1 MAPQVKN
8 PNEPNPN
15 GFTVLQTAAQFGST
29 EIFKF
34 LAPQVENP
42 NEPGPNGVTPK
53 EIAAKYGSTEIYK
66 FLALEDPQYSS
77 EILIKPTG
85 GIGIKIKIKKAPE
98 TGE

>member
-15 GFTVLQTAAQFGST
+15 GFTVLQTAAQFGRT

-42 NEPGPNGVTPK
+42 NEPLPGPNGITPLQ
-53 EIAAKYGSTEIYK
+53 IATKNGNTEICK
-66 FLALEDPQYSS
+66 ILAPEDPHYSS
-77 EILIKPTG
+77 EIFTKATG
-85 GIGIKIKIKKAPE
+85 GIGIKIKI
-98 TGE
+98 T